1 MPGFFHSFDWRTRT
15 ADSTLDL
22 TGEEAPRTGVGHGT
36 RALGPSDTSDSGSD
50 VVGGPGTSGGLSD
63 DNARRAPTTTRKTA
77 GADLGDADLDSDT
90 DSTGSGERASAGRDA
105 PNAEDLNLEIETV
118 AAGGEDDE
126 VIDTGRDESA
136 PVDISG
142 VVGESNRHKNS

>member
-1 MPGFFHSFDWRTRT
+1 M

-22 TGEEAPRTGVGHGT
+22 TGEAAPRIGLGHGT

-63 DNARRAPTTTRKTA
+63 DNARRAPTTNRRTA

-90 DSTGSGERASAGRDA
+90 DSSGTGERGSAGRDA
-105 PNAEDLNLEIETV
+105 PNVEELNVEIETI
-118 AAGGEDDE
+118 ASAEKDD
-126 VIDTGRDESA
+126 DALDPRRDESA
-136 PVDISG
+136 AADCSG
-142 VVGESNRHKNS
+142 AVGENKRNGNA